1 MGSMT
6 SLQKQPNPCGVRR
19 RSGGRRCVLR
29 HASLVDPLTPELL
42 SFYRQV
48 AKDSEQLVE
57 AALKLM
63 AKKFSLYA

>member
-1 MGSMT
+1 
-6 SLQKQPNPCGVRR
+6 
-19 RSGGRRCVLR
+19 VLR